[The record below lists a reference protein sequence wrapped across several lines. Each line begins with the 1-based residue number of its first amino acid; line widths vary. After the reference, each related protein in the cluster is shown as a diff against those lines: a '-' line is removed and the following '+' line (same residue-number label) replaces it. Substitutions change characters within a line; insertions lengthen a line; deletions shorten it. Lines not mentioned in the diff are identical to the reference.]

1 MAVITTYGLMEVL
14 CGRSSGPDLT
24 PALDSLTS
32 ANYQPPGIVTPATA
46 LPGAGSIV
54 RNEPIS
60 EIPQAYSAWRMPT
73 FLDDYYNRIHIRP
86 SNVNVGNLVSE
97 QQFAIEVWNGFFN
110 NRYLQNI
117 QVQNG
122 GGISLVGAV
131 PPATWA
137 ALETK
142 TYQLTVTTD
151 GPPDINAIF
160 HFDWDGAADDGDL
173 RVLGS
178 RIVALPYIFEA
189 PAKEVLEWKT
199 DVLTT
204 NDGSEQ
210 RVRLRKKPRQSFN
223 VTYPIPYREMARAEN
238 LVYGWLTRR
247 WAVALWSEAQ
257 QVGTLLAGTTVIN
270 IDTTASD
277 YRDGAL
283 IMIWESNRKSATADV
298 GIVSAGTLTLN
309 RPLAE
314 TFNNPWIV
322 PVRLGRIV
330 GNVSRATS
338 GYNGSLEMT
347 YEFSDN
353 IDLDP
358 PAAPTQF
365 LGYDVYFDEALKNG
379 EALTD
384 SLQARV
390 DVVDYG
396 TAAGASFYSPWTYTR
411 IGRPYRFLLQ
421 GLEDI
426 WNFRKW
432 LHRRAGR
439 LRPFWVPTFE
449 NNMRVAQTGE
459 LTQSIEVYADDYR
472 EFAPERTHIG
482 ILLDDGTWLLRTIN
496 AATASGTDTAVIGLD
511 APINI
516 NASRI
521 RQISFLGLKRLDADR
536 VELQWN
542 SNRVLECTVRM
553 MEIQP

>member
-1 MAVITTYGLMEVL
+1 MAGITTHAFVGIDTL
-14 CGRSSGPDLT
+14 RGPSVDWSNG
-24 PALDSLTS
+24 LDSFVWADQS
-32 ANYQPPGIVTPATA
+32 PPLVTPEVSATA
-46 LPGAGSIV
+46 YGPLTD
-54 RNEPIS
+54 NLPIS
-60 EIPQAYSAWRMPT
+60 EPEYNFPSWRGIS
-73 FLDDYYNRIHIRP
+73 FLDDYYNRIHIHP

-97 QQFAIEVWNGFFN
+97 QRFAIEVWNGFFN

-137 ALETK
+137 ALESK
-142 TYQLTVTTD
+142 TYQLTVTAD

-160 HFDWDGAADDGDL
+160 RFDWDGTADYANL
-173 RVLGS
+173 TVLGS

-283 IMIWESNRKSATADV
+283 IMIWESNRKNATADV

-314 TFNNPWIV
+314 TFTNPWIA

-330 GNVSRATS
+330 GNVSRETS

-365 LGYDVYFDEALKNG
+365 LGYDVYFDEVLKNG

-411 IGRPYRFLLQ
+411 IGRPYKFLLQ
-421 GLEDI
+421 GLRDI
-426 WNFRKW
+426 WNFRKF

-449 NNMRVAQTGE
+449 NNLRIAQTGE

-472 EFAPERTHIG
+472 EFAPERNHIG

-496 AATASGTDTAVIGLD
+496 AATVSGTDTAVIGLD

-516 NASRI
+516 NANRI

>member
-1 MAVITTYGLMEVL
+1 MAGITTHAFVGIDTL
-14 CGRSSGPDLT
+14 RGPSVDWSNG
-24 PALDSLTS
+24 LDSFVWADQS
-32 ANYQPPGIVTPATA
+32 PPLVTPEVSATA
-46 LPGAGSIV
+46 YGPLTD
-54 RNEPIS
+54 NLPIS
-60 EIPQAYSAWRMPT
+60 EPEYNFPSWRGIS
-73 FLDDYYNRIHIRP
+73 FLDDYYNRIHILP

-97 QQFAIEVWNGFFN
+97 QRFAIEVWNGFFN

-137 ALETK
+137 ALESK
-142 TYQLTVTTD
+142 TYQLTVTAD

-160 HFDWDGAADDGDL
+160 RFDWDGTADDANL
-173 RVLGS
+173 TVLGS

-283 IMIWESNRKSATADV
+283 IMIWESNRKNATADV

-314 TFNNPWIV
+314 TFTNPWIA

-330 GNVSRATS
+330 GNVSRETS

-365 LGYDVYFDEALKNG
+365 LGYDVYFDEVLKNG

-411 IGRPYRFLLQ
+411 IGRPYKFLLQ
-421 GLEDI
+421 GLRDI
-426 WNFRKW
+426 WNFRKF

-449 NNMRVAQTGE
+449 NNLRIAQTGE

-472 EFAPERTHIG
+472 EFAPERNHIG

-496 AATASGTDTAVIGLD
+496 AATVSGTDTAVIGLD

-516 NASRI
+516 NANRI

>member
-14 CGRSSGPDLT
+14 YGRSSGPDLT

-122 GGISLVGAV
+122 GGISLVGAA

-160 HFDWDGAADDGDL
+160 RFDWDGTADDANL
-173 RVLGS
+173 TVLGS

-277 YRDGAL
+277 YRDGAP

-411 IGRPYRFLLQ
+411 IGRPYKFLLQ
-421 GLEDI
+421 GLQDI
-426 WNFRKW
+426 WNFRKF

-496 AATASGTDTAVIGLD
+496 AATASGADTAVIGLD

-516 NASRI
+516 NAGRI

>member
-1 MAVITTYGLMEVL
+1 MAVITTQAFVGLDTL
-14 CGRSSGPDLT
+14 RAPTPDW
-24 PALDSLTS
+24 AVGLDSYAWDDQS
-32 ANYQPPGIVTPATA
+32 PPGKPWERTA
-46 LPGAGSIV
+46 DGFGSV
-54 RNEPIS
+54 QNNLPIS
-60 EIPQAYSAWRMPT
+60 EAGEVSTGWRMPT

-86 SNVNVGNLVSE
+86 SNINVGNLVSE

-110 NRYLQNI
+110 SRQLQNI

-160 HFDWDGAADDGDL
+160 HFDWDGTADDGDL

-298 GIVSAGTLTLN
+298 GIVSAGALTLN

-411 IGRPYRFLLQ
+411 IGRPYKFLLQ
-421 GLEDI
+421 GLQDI
-426 WNFRKW
+426 WNFRKF

-482 ILLDDGTWLLRTIN
+482 ILLDDGTWLLRTVN

>member
-1 MAVITTYGLMEVL
+1 M
-14 CGRSSGPDLT
+14 
-24 PALDSLTS
+24 
-32 ANYQPPGIVTPATA
+32 
-46 LPGAGSIV
+46 
-54 RNEPIS
+54 
-60 EIPQAYSAWRMPT
+60 
-73 FLDDYYNRIHIRP
+73 
-86 SNVNVGNLVSE
+86 
-97 QQFAIEVWNGFFN
+97 
-110 NRYLQNI
+110 
-117 QVQNG
+117 
-122 GGISLVGAV
+122 
-131 PPATWA
+131 
-137 ALETK
+137 
-142 TYQLTVTTD
+142 
-151 GPPDINAIF
+151 
-160 HFDWDGAADDGDL
+160 
-173 RVLGS
+173 
-178 RIVALPYIFEA
+178 
-189 PAKEVLEWKT
+189 
-199 DVLTT
+199 
-204 NDGSEQ
+204 
-210 RVRLRKKPRQSFN
+210 
-223 VTYPIPYREMARAEN
+223 
-238 LVYGWLTRR
+238 TRR

-257 QVGTLLAGTTVIN
+257 QVGTLLAGTTVIH

-283 IMIWESNRKSATADV
+283 VMIWESNRKSATADV

-411 IGRPYRFLLQ
+411 IGRPYKFLLQ
-421 GLEDI
+421 GLQDI
-426 WNFRKW
+426 WNFRKF

-496 AATASGTDTAVIGLD
+496 AATASGADTAVIGLD

-536 VELQWN
+536 VELHWN

>member
-1 MAVITTYGLMEVL
+1 MAVITTQAFVGLDTL
-14 CGRSSGPDLT
+14 RAPTPDW
-24 PALDSLTS
+24 AVGLDSYAWDDQS
-32 ANYQPPGIVTPATA
+32 PPGTPWERTA
-46 LPGAGSIV
+46 DGFGSV
-54 RNEPIS
+54 QSNLPIS
-60 EIPQAYSAWRMPT
+60 EAGEVSTGWRMPT

-86 SNVNVGNLVSE
+86 SNINVGNLVSE

-110 NRYLQNI
+110 DRYLQNI

-160 HFDWDGAADDGDL
+160 RFDWDGSADDGDL

-223 VTYPIPYREMARAEN
+223 VTYPIPYQEMARAEN

-257 QVGTLLAGTTVIN
+257 QVGTLMAGTTVIN

-384 SLQARV
+384 RLQARV

-411 IGRPYRFLLQ
+411 IGRPYKFLLQ
-421 GLEDI
+421 GLQDI
-426 WNFRKW
+426 WNFRKF

-449 NNMRVAQTGE
+449 NNMRIAQTGE

-496 AATASGTDTAVIGLD
+496 AATASGADTAVIGLD

>member
-1 MAVITTYGLMEVL
+1 MAVITTHAFVGIDTL
-14 CGRSSGPDLT
+14 RGPSVDWSNG
-24 PALDSLTS
+24 LDSFVWADQS
-32 ANYQPPGIVTPATA
+32 PPLVTPEVSATVYGP
-46 LPGAGSIV
+46 LID
-54 RNEPIS
+54 NLPIS
-60 EIPQAYSAWRMPT
+60 EPEYNFPSWRGIS

-110 NRYLQNI
+110 SRQLQNI

-160 HFDWDGAADDGDL
+160 RFDWDGTADDANL
-173 RVLGS
+173 TVLGS

-223 VTYPIPYREMARAEN
+223 VTYPIPYQEMARAEN

-411 IGRPYRFLLQ
+411 IGRPYKFLLQ
-421 GLEDI
+421 GLPDI
-426 WNFRKW
+426 WNFRKF

-472 EFAPERTHIG
+472 EFAPKRTHIG

-516 NASRI
+516 NADRI

>member
-1 MAVITTYGLMEVL
+1 MAVITTQAFVGLDTL
-14 CGRSSGPDLT
+14 RAPTPDW
-24 PALDSLTS
+24 AVGLDSYAWDDQS
-32 ANYQPPGIVTPATA
+32 PPSTPWERTA
-46 LPGAGSIV
+46 DGFGSV
-54 RNEPIS
+54 QNNLPIS
-60 EIPQAYSAWRMPT
+60 EAGEVSTGWRMPT

-86 SNVNVGNLVSE
+86 SNINVGNLVSE

-110 NRYLQNI
+110 SRQLQNI

-160 HFDWDGAADDGDL
+160 HFDWDGTVDDGDL

-314 TFNNPWIV
+314 TFTNPWIV

-411 IGRPYRFLLQ
+411 IGRPYKFLLQ
-421 GLEDI
+421 GLQDI
-426 WNFRKW
+426 WNFRKF

-449 NNMRVAQTGE
+449 NNMRIAQTGE

-516 NASRI
+516 NANRI

>member
-1 MAVITTYGLMEVL
+1 MAVITTQAFVGLDTL
-14 CGRSSGPDLT
+14 RALAPDW
-24 PALDSLTS
+24 AVGLDSYAWDDQS
-32 ANYQPPGIVTPATA
+32 PPRTPWERTA
-46 LPGAGSIV
+46 DGFGSV
-54 RNEPIS
+54 QNNLPIS
-60 EIPQAYSAWRMPT
+60 EAGEVSTGWRMPT

-86 SNVNVGNLVSE
+86 SNINVGNLVSE

-110 NRYLQNI
+110 DRYLQNI

-122 GGISLVGAV
+122 GGISLVGTV

-160 HFDWDGAADDGDL
+160 RFDWDGTADDGDL

-223 VTYPIPYREMARAEN
+223 VTYPIPYQEMARAEN

-257 QVGTLLAGTTVIN
+257 QVGTLMAGTTVIN

-283 IMIWESNRKSATADV
+283 VMIWESNRKSATADV

-411 IGRPYRFLLQ
+411 IGRPYKFLLQ
-421 GLEDI
+421 GLQDI
-426 WNFRKW
+426 WNFRKF

-511 APINI
+511 PPINI

>member
-1 MAVITTYGLMEVL
+1 MAVITTQAFVGLDTL
-14 CGRSSGPDLT
+14 RAPTPDW
-24 PALDSLTS
+24 AVGLDSYAWDDQS
-32 ANYQPPGIVTPATA
+32 PPGKPWERTA
-46 LPGAGSIV
+46 DGFGSV
-54 RNEPIS
+54 QNNLPIS
-60 EIPQAYSAWRMPT
+60 EAGEVSTGWRMPT

-86 SNVNVGNLVSE
+86 SNINVGNLVSE

-110 NRYLQNI
+110 SRQLQNI

-160 HFDWDGAADDGDL
+160 HFDWDGTADDGDL

-298 GIVSAGTLTLN
+298 GIVSAGALTLN

-411 IGRPYRFLLQ
+411 IGRPYKFLLQ
-421 GLEDI
+421 GLQDI
-426 WNFRKW
+426 WNFRKF

-516 NASRI
+516 NANRI

>member
-14 CGRSSGPDLT
+14 YGRSSGPDLT
-24 PALDSLTS
+24 PALDSLTF
-32 ANYQPPGIVTPATA
+32 ANYSPPGIVTPATA
-46 LPGAGSIV
+46 LPVAGSIV

-73 FLDDYYNRIHIRP
+73 FLDDYYHRIHIRP

-97 QQFAIEVWNGFFN
+97 QRFAIEVWNGFFY

-142 TYQLTVTTD
+142 TYQLTVTPD

-160 HFDWDGAADDGDL
+160 HFDWDGTDDDGDL

-223 VTYPIPYREMARAEN
+223 VTYPIPYQEMARAEN

-247 WAVALWSEAQ
+247 WAVALWTEAQ
-257 QVGTLLAGTTVIN
+257 RVGTLPAGTTVIN

-309 RPLAE
+309 RPLSE
-314 TFNNPWIV
+314 TFNNPWIM

-338 GYNGSLEMT
+338 GYNGSLETT

-353 IDLDP
+353 IDLNP

-384 SLQARV
+384 RLQARV

-411 IGRPYRFLLQ
+411 IGRPYKFLLH
-421 GLEDI
+421 GLQDI
-426 WNFRKW
+426 WNFRKF

-459 LTQSIEVYADDYR
+459 LIQSIEVYADDYR

-516 NASRI
+516 NADRI

>member
-1 MAVITTYGLMEVL
+1 MAVITTHALVGIDTL
-14 CGRSSGPDLT
+14 RGPSVDWSNG
-24 PALDSLTS
+24 LDSFVWADQS
-32 ANYQPPGIVTPATA
+32 PPLVTPEVSATVYGP
-46 LPGAGSIV
+46 LTD
-54 RNEPIS
+54 NLPIS
-60 EIPQAYSAWRMPT
+60 EPEYNFPSWRGIS

-160 HFDWDGAADDGDL
+160 RFDWDGTADDANL
-173 RVLGS
+173 TVLGS

-247 WAVALWSEAQ
+247 WAVAIWSEAQ

-411 IGRPYRFLLQ
+411 IGRPYKFLLQ
-421 GLEDI
+421 GLQDI
-426 WNFRKW
+426 WNFRKF

-449 NNMRVAQTGE
+449 NNMRIAQTGE

-516 NASRI
+516 NADRI

>member
-1 MAVITTYGLMEVL
+1 MAVITTHAFVGIDTL
-14 CGRSSGPDLT
+14 RGPSVDWSNG
-24 PALDSLTS
+24 LDSFVWADQS
-32 ANYQPPGIVTPATA
+32 PPLVTPEVSATVYGP
-46 LPGAGSIV
+46 LTD
-54 RNEPIS
+54 NLPIS
-60 EIPQAYSAWRMPT
+60 EPEYSFPSWRGIS

-160 HFDWDGAADDGDL
+160 RFDWDGTADDANL
-173 RVLGS
+173 TVLGS

-223 VTYPIPYREMARAEN
+223 VTYPIPYQEMARAEN

-257 QVGTLLAGTTVIN
+257 QVGTLMAGTTVIN

-411 IGRPYRFLLQ
+411 IGRPYKFLLQ
-421 GLEDI
+421 GLPDI
-426 WNFRKW
+426 WNFRKF

-449 NNMRVAQTGE
+449 NNLRVAQTGE

-516 NASRI
+516 NADRI

>member
-14 CGRSSGPDLT
+14 YGRSSGPDLT

-122 GGISLVGAV
+122 GGISLVGAA

-142 TYQLTVTTD
+142 TYQLTATTD

-160 HFDWDGAADDGDL
+160 RFDWDGTADDANL
-173 RVLGS
+173 TVLGS

-411 IGRPYRFLLQ
+411 IGRPYKFLLQ
-421 GLEDI
+421 GLQDI
-426 WNFRKW
+426 WNFRKF

-496 AATASGTDTAVIGLD
+496 AATASGADTAVIGLD

>member
-1 MAVITTYGLMEVL
+1 MAVITTHAFVGIDAL
-14 CGRSSGPDLT
+14 RGPSVDWSNG
-24 PALDSLTS
+24 LDSFVWADQS
-32 ANYQPPGIVTPATA
+32 PPLVTPEVSATVYGP
-46 LPGAGSIV
+46 LTD
-54 RNEPIS
+54 NLPIS
-60 EIPQAYSAWRMPT
+60 EPEYNFPSWRGIS

-160 HFDWDGAADDGDL
+160 RFDWDGTADDANL
-173 RVLGS
+173 TVLGS

-223 VTYPIPYREMARAEN
+223 VTYPIPYQEMARAEN

-257 QVGTLLAGTTVIN
+257 QVGTLMAGTTVIN

-298 GIVSAGTLTLN
+298 GIVSAGALTLN

-411 IGRPYRFLLQ
+411 IGRPYKFLLQ
-421 GLEDI
+421 GLPDI
-426 WNFRKW
+426 WNFRKF

-449 NNMRVAQTGE
+449 NNLRVAQTGE

-496 AATASGTDTAVIGLD
+496 AATASGSDTAVIGLD

-516 NASRI
+516 NADRI

>member
-14 CGRSSGPDLT
+14 YGRSSGPDLT

-86 SNVNVGNLVSE
+86 SNVNLGNLVSE

-122 GGISLVGAV
+122 GGISLVGAA

-160 HFDWDGAADDGDL
+160 RFDWDGTADDANL
-173 RVLGS
+173 TVLGS

-411 IGRPYRFLLQ
+411 IGRPYKFLLQ
-421 GLEDI
+421 GLQDI
-426 WNFRKW
+426 WNFRKF

>member
-1 MAVITTYGLMEVL
+1 MAVITTQAFVGLDTL
-14 CGRSSGPDLT
+14 RALAPDW
-24 PALDSLTS
+24 AVGLDSYAWDDQS
-32 ANYQPPGIVTPATA
+32 PPRTPWERTA
-46 LPGAGSIV
+46 DGFGSV
-54 RNEPIS
+54 QNNLPIS
-60 EIPQAYSAWRMPT
+60 EAGEVSTGWRMPT

-86 SNVNVGNLVSE
+86 SNINVGNLVSE

-110 NRYLQNI
+110 DRYLQNI

-122 GGISLVGAV
+122 GGISLVGTV

-160 HFDWDGAADDGDL
+160 RFDWDGTADDGDL

-223 VTYPIPYREMARAEN
+223 VTYPIPYQEMARAEN

-257 QVGTLLAGTTVIN
+257 QVGTLMAGTTVIN

-283 IMIWESNRKSATADV
+283 VMIWESNRKSATADV

-411 IGRPYRFLLQ
+411 IGRPYKFLLQ
-421 GLEDI
+421 GLQDI
-426 WNFRKW
+426 WNFRKF

-516 NASRI
+516 NANRI

>member
-1 MAVITTYGLMEVL
+1 MAVITTHAFVGIDTL
-14 CGRSSGPDLT
+14 RGPSVDWSNG
-24 PALDSLTS
+24 LDSFVWADQS
-32 ANYQPPGIVTPATA
+32 PPLVTPEVSATVYGP
-46 LPGAGSIV
+46 LTD
-54 RNEPIS
+54 NLPIS
-60 EIPQAYSAWRMPT
+60 EPEYSFPSWRGIS

-110 NRYLQNI
+110 SRQLQNI

-160 HFDWDGAADDGDL
+160 RFDWDGTADDANL
-173 RVLGS
+173 TVLGS

-223 VTYPIPYREMARAEN
+223 VTYPIPYQEMARAEN

-411 IGRPYRFLLQ
+411 IGRPYKFLLQ
-421 GLEDI
+421 GLPDI
-426 WNFRKW
+426 WNFRKF

-496 AATASGTDTAVIGLD
+496 AATASGSDTAVIGLD

-516 NASRI
+516 NADRI

>member
-1 MAVITTYGLMEVL
+1 MAVITTQAFVGLDTL
-14 CGRSSGPDLT
+14 RAPTPDW
-24 PALDSLTS
+24 AVGLDSYAWDDQS
-32 ANYQPPGIVTPATA
+32 PPGTPWERTA
-46 LPGAGSIV
+46 DGFGSV
-54 RNEPIS
+54 QNNLPIS
-60 EIPQAYSAWRMPT
+60 EAGEVSTGWRMPT

-86 SNVNVGNLVSE
+86 SNINVGNLVSE

-110 NRYLQNI
+110 SRQLQNI

-160 HFDWDGAADDGDL
+160 HFDWDGTADDGDL

-411 IGRPYRFLLQ
+411 IGRPYKFLLQ
-421 GLEDI
+421 GLQDI
-426 WNFRKW
+426 WNFRKF

-516 NASRI
+516 NANRI

>member
-1 MAVITTYGLMEVL
+1 MAVITTQAFVGLDTL
-14 CGRSSGPDLT
+14 RAPTPDW
-24 PALDSLTS
+24 AVGLDSYAWDDQS
-32 ANYQPPGIVTPATA
+32 PPGTPWERTA
-46 LPGAGSIV
+46 DGFGSV
-54 RNEPIS
+54 QNNLPIS
-60 EIPQAYSAWRMPT
+60 EAGEVSTGWRMPT

-86 SNVNVGNLVSE
+86 SNINVGNLVSE

-110 NRYLQNI
+110 SRQLQNI

-160 HFDWDGAADDGDL
+160 HFDWDGTADDGDL

-283 IMIWESNRKSATADV
+283 VMIWESNRKSATADV

-411 IGRPYRFLLQ
+411 IGRPYKFLLQ
-421 GLEDI
+421 GLQDI
-426 WNFRKW
+426 WNFRKF

-449 NNMRVAQTGE
+449 NNMLVAQTGK

-472 EFAPERTHIG
+472 EYAQERTHIG

-516 NASRI
+516 NANRI

-542 SNRVLECTVRM
+542 ANRVLECTVSM

>member
-1 MAVITTYGLMEVL
+1 MAVITTQAFVGLDTL
-14 CGRSSGPDLT
+14 RAPTPDW
-24 PALDSLTS
+24 AVGLDSYAWDDQS
-32 ANYQPPGIVTPATA
+32 PPGKPWERTA
-46 LPGAGSIV
+46 DGFGSV
-54 RNEPIS
+54 QNNLPIS
-60 EIPQAYSAWRMPT
+60 EAGEVSTGWRMPT

-86 SNVNVGNLVSE
+86 SNINVGNLVSE

-110 NRYLQNI
+110 SRQLQNI

-160 HFDWDGAADDGDL
+160 HFDWDGTADDGDL

-223 VTYPIPYREMARAEN
+223 VTYPIPYQEMARAEN

-257 QVGTLLAGTTVIN
+257 QVGTLMAGTTVIN

-283 IMIWESNRKSATADV
+283 VMIWESNRKSATADV

-411 IGRPYRFLLQ
+411 IGRPYKFLLQ
-421 GLEDI
+421 GLQDI
-426 WNFRKW
+426 WNFRKF

>member
-1 MAVITTYGLMEVL
+1 MAVITTHAFVGIDTL
-14 CGRSSGPDLT
+14 RGPSVDWSNG
-24 PALDSLTS
+24 LDSFVWADQS
-32 ANYQPPGIVTPATA
+32 PPLVTPEVSATVYGP
-46 LPGAGSIV
+46 LTD
-54 RNEPIS
+54 NLPIS
-60 EIPQAYSAWRMPT
+60 EPEYSFPSWRGIS

-160 HFDWDGAADDGDL
+160 RFDWDGTADDANL
-173 RVLGS
+173 TVLGS

-411 IGRPYRFLLQ
+411 IGRPYKFLLQ
-421 GLEDI
+421 GLQDI
-426 WNFRKW
+426 WNFRKF

-496 AATASGTDTAVIGLD
+496 AATASGADTAVIGLD

-516 NASRI
+516 NAGRI

>member
-1 MAVITTYGLMEVL
+1 MAVITTQAFVGLDTL
-14 CGRSSGPDLT
+14 RAPTPDW
-24 PALDSLTS
+24 AVGLDSYAWDDQS
-32 ANYQPPGIVTPATA
+32 PPSTPWERTA
-46 LPGAGSIV
+46 DGFGSV
-54 RNEPIS
+54 QNNLPIS
-60 EIPQAYSAWRMPT
+60 EAGEVSTGWRMPT

-86 SNVNVGNLVSE
+86 SNINVGNLVSE

-117 QVQNG
+117 QVQN

-160 HFDWDGAADDGDL
+160 HFDWDGTVDDGDL

-314 TFNNPWIV
+314 TFTNPWIV

-411 IGRPYRFLLQ
+411 IGRPYKFLLQ
-421 GLEDI
+421 GLQDI
-426 WNFRKW
+426 WNFRKF

-516 NASRI
+516 NANRI

>member
-1 MAVITTYGLMEVL
+1 MAVITTQAFVGLDTL
-14 CGRSSGPDLT
+14 RAPTPDW
-24 PALDSLTS
+24 AVGLDSYAWDDQS
-32 ANYQPPGIVTPATA
+32 PPSTPWERTA
-46 LPGAGSIV
+46 DGFGSV
-54 RNEPIS
+54 QNNLPIS
-60 EIPQAYSAWRMPT
+60 EAGEVSTGWRMPT

-86 SNVNVGNLVSE
+86 SNINVGNLVSE

-110 NRYLQNI
+110 SRQLQNI

-160 HFDWDGAADDGDL
+160 RFDWDGTADDANL
-173 RVLGS
+173 TVLGS

-283 IMIWESNRKSATADV
+283 VMIWESNRKSATADV

-411 IGRPYRFLLQ
+411 IGRPYKFLLQ
-421 GLEDI
+421 GLQDI
-426 WNFRKW
+426 WNFRKF

-516 NASRI
+516 NANRI

>member
-1 MAVITTYGLMEVL
+1 MAVITTHTFVGIDTL
-14 CGRSSGPDLT
+14 RGPSVDWSNG
-24 PALDSLTS
+24 LDSFVWADQS
-32 ANYQPPGIVTPATA
+32 PPLVTPEVSATVYGP
-46 LPGAGSIV
+46 LTD
-54 RNEPIS
+54 NLPIS
-60 EIPQAYSAWRMPT
+60 EPEYNFPSWRGIS

-160 HFDWDGAADDGDL
+160 RFDWDGTADDANL
-173 RVLGS
+173 TVLGS

-223 VTYPIPYREMARAEN
+223 VTYPIPYQEMARAEN

-411 IGRPYRFLLQ
+411 IGRPYKFLLQ
-421 GLEDI
+421 GLQDI
-426 WNFRKW
+426 WNFRKF

-449 NNMRVAQTGE
+449 NNMRIAQTGE

>member
-1 MAVITTYGLMEVL
+1 MAVITTHALVGIDTL
-14 CGRSSGPDLT
+14 RGPSVDWSNG
-24 PALDSLTS
+24 LDSFVWADQS
-32 ANYQPPGIVTPATA
+32 PPLVTPEVSATVYGP
-46 LPGAGSIV
+46 LTD
-54 RNEPIS
+54 NLPIS
-60 EIPQAYSAWRMPT
+60 EPEYNFPSWRGIS

-160 HFDWDGAADDGDL
+160 RFDWDGTADDANL
-173 RVLGS
+173 TVLGS

-411 IGRPYRFLLQ
+411 IGRPYKFLLQ
-421 GLEDI
+421 GLQDI
-426 WNFRKW
+426 WNFRKF

-449 NNMRVAQTGE
+449 NNMRIAQTGE